1 MNEKKN
7 ETKKSDTKRD
17 SVSLEKGKDSNQ
29 VATKKPDG
37 QDNVVEKSKSK
48 SEAGKGDKLRRGIT
62 QNEWGDK
69 WENIFGKS
77 KQKLKEKSD
86 EKINKKTHI

>member
-1 MNEKKN
+1 MSKDKPTPKLKKKN
-7 ETKKSDTKRD
+7 ETETKTVSDKDT
-17 SVSLEKGKDSNQ
+17 VKDSNQ

-62 QNEWGDK
+62 QDEWEK
-69 WENIFGKS
+69 RYEKIFGK
-77 KQKLKEKSD
+77 KEKSV
-86 EKINKKTHI
+86 

>member
-1 MNEKKN
+1 MTKKKN
-7 ETKKSDTKRD
+7 ETKDRP
-17 SVSLEKGKDSNQ
+17 VSNKDKKAKDVKDSNQ
-29 VATKKPDG
+29 VASKQPDA
-37 QDNVVEKSKSK
+37 QDEHTGKFSSG
-48 SEAGKGDKLRRGIT
+48 AGKGDKLRRGIT

>member
-7 ETKKSDTKRD
+7 ETKDIPASNKDT
-17 SVSLEKGKDSNQ
+17 VKDSNK
-29 VATKKPDG
+29 VASKQPDA
-37 QDNVVEKSKSK
+37 QDEHTGKFSSG
-48 SEAGKGDKLRRGIT
+48 AGKGDKLRRGIT

-86 EKINKKTHI
+86 EKNNKI

>member
-1 MNEKKN
+1 VNEKKN
-7 ETKKSDTKRD
+7 ETKDIPVSNKDT
-17 SVSLEKGKDSNQ
+17 VKDSNQ

-48 SEAGKGDKLRRGIT
+48 SGAGKGDKLRRGIT
-62 QNEWGDK
+62 QNEWGKK

-86 EKINKKTHI
+86 EKHDEKINKKTHL

>member
-7 ETKKSDTKRD
+7 ETKDTP
-17 SVSLEKGKDSNQ
+17 VSNKDTVKDSNK
-29 VATKKPDG
+29 VASKQPDG
-37 QDNVVEKSKSK
+37 QDNVSKSKSK
-48 SEAGKGDKLRRGIT
+48 SGAGKGDKLRRGIT
-62 QNEWGDK
+62 QNEWGKK

-86 EKINKKTHI
+86 EKINKKTYI

>member
-17 SVSLEKGKDSNQ
+17 SVSLEKGKASNQ
-29 VATKKPDG
+29 GVTKKSDG

-62 QNEWGDK
+62 QNEWGKK

-77 KQKLKEKSD
+77 KQKLKESKNA
-86 EKINKKTHI
+86 KNKETNKD

>member
-1 MNEKKN
+1 MSKIKKEKLKKKEN
-7 ETKKSDTKRD
+7 ETKTKTISNKDT
-17 SVSLEKGKDSNQ
+17 VKDSNQ

-62 QNEWGDK
+62 QDEWGK
-69 WENIFGKS
+69 KYEKIFGK
-77 KQKLKEKSD
+77 KEK
-86 EKINKKTHI
+86 KK

>member
-17 SVSLEKGKDSNQ
+17 SVSLEKGKASNQ
-29 VATKKPDG
+29 GATKKSETPTNIGKPDSG
-37 QDNVVEKSKSK
+37 
-48 SEAGKGDKLRRGIT
+48 AGKGDKLRRGIT

-86 EKINKKTHI
+86 EKNNKI

>member
-1 MNEKKN
+1 MSEVNKN
-7 ETKKSDTKRD
+7 ETKDIPVSNKDT
-17 SVSLEKGKDSNQ
+17 VKDSNQ

-62 QNEWGDK
+62 QDEWGK
-69 WENIFGKS
+69 KY
-77 KQKLKEKSD
+77 
-86 EKINKKTHI
+86 EKIFKEEK

>member
-1 MNEKKN
+1 MSEKKKN
-7 ETKKSDTKRD
+7 ETKDIP
-17 SVSLEKGKDSNQ
+17 VSNKDKKAKDVKDSNQ
-29 VATKKPDG
+29 VATKKLDG
-37 QDNVVEKSKSK
+37 QDNVVEKSK

-62 QNEWGDK
+62 QNEWGKK

-86 EKINKKTHI
+86 EKNNKI